1 LYRTYIGEPDCEID
15 VYLGFTLFFG
25 GIGLG
30 VAAFLMGSVGQ
41 LTGAGGPSEAFVYRE
56 AAIAAGMVALPATLS
71 SVVILLPVSKRAVF
85 GAVGGSAVSL
95 VGVFLFVWAY
105 PYSWAVGSGETY
117 AVQVLLVYGV
127 GLAAVLAATGG
138 ALVAYHI
145 SRVRPGPGDI
155 EGLEEETET
164 ESFSD
169 EEIEEDIEQAMEN
182 VDLTW
187 GGVERHEGNDLKLRT
202 PEAGEMDLSGM
213 DVEVE
218 RVHSG
223 GVDDQ
228 VAGLQTVKA
237 ASARPRAR
245 PRRSTTRPT
254 SSNSCANRNARR
266 KPPPTR
272 RRFSNGRWTAS
283 PACWAGPDRPAG
295 RDGRQSTRS
304 TLITLYSP

>member
-1 LYRTYIGEPDCEID
+1 MSEADADGRLFELYRTYIGEPDSEID

-228 VAGLQTVKA
+228 VAGLQTVKGGERKTA
-237 ASARPRAR
+237 
-245 PRRSTTRPT
+245 RSTSTVDDQTDQLKQLREQKRTEEATPDEET
-254 SSNSCANRNARR
+254 VLERTLDRVAGLL
-266 KPPPTR
+266 
-272 RRFSNGRWTAS
+272 GRS
-283 PACWAGPDRPAG
+283 
-295 RDGRQSTRS
+295 
-304 TLITLYSP
+304 